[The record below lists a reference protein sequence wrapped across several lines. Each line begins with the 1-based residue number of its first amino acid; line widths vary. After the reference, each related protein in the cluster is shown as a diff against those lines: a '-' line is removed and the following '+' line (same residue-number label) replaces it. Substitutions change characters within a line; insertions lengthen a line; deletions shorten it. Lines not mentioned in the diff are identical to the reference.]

1 MDNNEDAKKRF
12 KEYLDQNPD
21 IKKAFK
27 ETIQE
32 LKKPE
37 NIQKMVDATTPYVE
51 AILKL
56 RDKKINEEAESHRKE
71 NR

>member
-37 NIQKMVDATTPYVE
+37 NIEKMAKATAPYIE
-51 AILKL
+51 AILAL
-56 RDKKINEEAESHRKE
+56 RNKQDEKARSHRKE